1 MNFILKKSNHN
12 KTCLKKKITY
22 NVGELFENL
31 TFDGN
36 QKLDCENTD
45 KTM

>member
-1 MNFILKKSNHN
+1 MALKNFA
-12 KTCLKKKITY
+12 Y

-36 QKLDCENTD
+36 QKFNFENTRNQ
-45 KTM
+45 KIS